1 MPRERVVIAGC
12 AVSASALLM
21 LSIAA
26 PLARADGS
34 DGPPIAVTG
43 GYGGVDTSIR
53 VPGSSG
59 GSSYPIVQPAGGGSP
74 NGSPAVTCSY
84 ILDTSNVASHPAD
97 YPGLHA
103 PGHVVGADGSYYYRY
118 CTDGSQRFV
127 WAPRGVASVAAGVP
141 TVTPAQLAV
150 EARDRLVLT
159 HPAVHRSPDQ
169 TLTVRGD
176 PYTYPNLWT
185 WYWTN
190 PADYKPLS
198 HTLSV
203 GPLSATVTAKPVG
216 LLFDPADGSRLVVCD
231 GPGREWMKPDD
242 AHEPPGGCGYQYR
255 HATDRALPARV
266 GIVWRVSW
274 TGTAG
279 TGGTLPAMETF
290 TRSPLR
296 VLQIQ
301 TVTR

>member
-1 MPRERVVIAGC
+1 
-12 AVSASALLM
+12 VSASALLM

-53 VPGSSG
+53 VPGSPG
-59 GSSYPIVQPAGGGSP
+59 GSNYPVVQPAGGGSP

-103 PGHVVGADGSYYYRY
+103 PGHVVGTDGSYYHRY

-169 TLTVRGD
+169 TLSYQGM
-176 PYTYPNLWT
+176 PYTYVRLWT
-185 WYWTN
+185 WYWTD

-290 TRSPLR
+290 TSSPLR